1 VGTPEVGL
9 MEIIITSLYSMLG
22 VPLSISAMATVLTRV
37 ITVWLRF
44 FMSFVAFQWVGIK
57 ALVGRSR

>member
-9 MEIIITSLYSMLG
+9 IEIIITSLYSMLS

-44 FMSFVAFQWVGIK
+44 FMGFVAFQ
-57 ALVGRSR
+57 